1 MEREYRY
8 ILEKKGKKHYC
19 PSCGKRRYRR
29 FVDLETG
36 DLIPE
41 IYGRCDRE
49 NNCTYFLDPYTD
61 GYAKRES
68 KGFQTWRRPRPLRRP
83 RLIVPPTSYI
93 PNEKMEASL
102 KEYDKNNFVS
112 FLSNLNPELQNV
124 VIRRY
129 NIGTSKRWDGATI
142 FWQVDIKGK
151 VRTGKIM
158 LYSPETGKR
167 VKEPHPHFSWAHT
180 QIENFQLK
188 QCLFGE
194 HLLKGNNSP
203 VGIVESEKTAVVASL
218 YLPKFIWLATG
229 GLSNLTPEKC
239 QVLKGRNVVLFP
251 DLNGHEKWEEKAKE
265 IREKVKDI
273 KVVVSKLLEEKCN
286 SEDREKGLDIAD
298 YLISH
303 TPKNEFFLKKV
314 FFRPAFATSA
324 TWEKTKTPSIPS
336 KWTLPKT
343 EIGEIM
349 ERIKA
354 MENPEPRVLT
364 PETMAHVLRKT
375 QFYNN
380 N

>member
-1 MEREYRY
+1 MKYFRY
-8 ILEKKGKKHYC
+8 VLEKKGRKHYC

-68 KGFQTWRRPRPLRRP
+68 KGFQAWRRPRPIRRP

-93 PNEKMEASL
+93 PREKMKASL
-102 KEYDKNNFVS
+102 RDYDKNNFVS
-112 FLSNLNPELQNV
+112 FLSNLNPEMQNV
-124 VIRRY
+124 LITRY

-142 FWQVDIKGK
+142 FWQVDISGR

-158 LYSPETGKR
+158 LYDKETGKR
-167 VKEPHPHFSWAHT
+167 VKEPHPHFSWVHT
-180 QIENFQLK
+180 KIENFQLK

-194 HLLKGNNSP
+194 HLLRGNNNP
-203 VGIVESEKTAVVASL
+203 VAIVESEKTAIVAST
-218 YLPKFIWLATG
+218 YFPKFIWLACG
-229 GLSNLTPEKC
+229 GLSNLSPEKC

-251 DLNGHEKWEEKAKE
+251 DLNAFEKWNEKAEILRKE
-265 IREKVKDI
+265 VRDI
-273 KVVVSKLLEEKCN
+273 KITVSKLLEEKCN

-354 MENPEPRVLT
+354 MNNPEPRVLT
-364 PETMAHVLRKT
+364 PETMAHVLKKT

>member
-1 MEREYRY
+1 MKYFRY
-8 ILEKKGKKHYC
+8 VLEKKGRKHNC

-29 FVDLETG
+29 FVDLETNS
-36 DLIPE
+36 LIPE

-68 KGFQTWRRPRPLRRP
+68 KGFQGWNTPRPTRRPRPV
-83 RLIVPPTSYI
+83 IIPTSYI
-93 PNEKMEASL
+93 PREKMEVSL
-102 KEYDKNNFVS
+102 RDYDNNNFAL
-112 FLSNLNPELQNV
+112 FLKNLNPELQNV

-142 FWQVDIKGK
+142 FWQVDISGK

-194 HLLKGNNSP
+194 HLLKGNNNP
-203 VGIVESEKTAVVASL
+203 VAIVESEKTAIVAST
-218 YLPKFIWLATG
+218 YFPKFIWLACG
-229 GLSNLTPEKC
+229 GLSNLSPEKC

-251 DLNGHEKWEEKAKE
+251 DLNAFEKWNEKAEILRKE
-265 IREKVKDI
+265 VRDI
-273 KVVVSKLLEEKCN
+273 KITVSKLLEEKCN

-314 FFRPAFATSA
+314 FFRPAFATPA
-324 TWEKTKTPSIPS
+324 TPEKIKTPSIPS

-349 ERIKA
+349 ERIKE
-354 MENPEPRVLT
+354 MNNPEPRVLT
-364 PETMAHVLRKT
+364 PETMAHVLRKA